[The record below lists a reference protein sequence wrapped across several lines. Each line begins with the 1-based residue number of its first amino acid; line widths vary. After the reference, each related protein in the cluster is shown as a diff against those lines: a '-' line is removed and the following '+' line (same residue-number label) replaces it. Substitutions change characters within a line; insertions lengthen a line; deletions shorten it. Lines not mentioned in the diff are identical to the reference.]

1 MLWEALFVSFI
12 TYGETMS
19 DKTVKDNVQ
28 ELVTTLTEALEDA
41 TKFSDKGNKAAG
53 TRVRKALLDVSKACK
68 DIRQQVTNEK
78 NA

>member
-1 MLWEALFVSFI
+1 
-12 TYGETMS
+12 MS
-19 DKTVKDNVQ
+19 DKSVKDNVQ
-28 ELVTTLTEALEDA
+28 ELVNTLTEALDDA